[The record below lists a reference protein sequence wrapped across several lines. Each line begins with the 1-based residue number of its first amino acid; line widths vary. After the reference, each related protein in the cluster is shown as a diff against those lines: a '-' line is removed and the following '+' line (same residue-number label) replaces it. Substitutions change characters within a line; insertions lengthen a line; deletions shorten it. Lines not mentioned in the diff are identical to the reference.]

1 VLKECRPYD
10 SDAERG
16 DYLKV
21 LDTVKVRSAVNWQR
35 LPDADKAELKKAG
48 LPQAVIDDLNEAVRV
63 GLLLPAFKY
72 ADECSFLRDEPFWTA
87 EPAKSAV
94 QFAEMVDAGWVQ
106 TRRDCDVLRNSYHK
120 MFEWSLK
127 LALERPKVFPKVFP

>member
-1 VLKECRPYD
+1 
-10 SDAERG
+10 
-16 DYLKV
+16 
-21 LDTVKVRSAVNWQR
+21 
-35 LPDADKAELKKAG
+35 
-48 LPQAVIDDLNEAVRV
+48 
-63 GLLLPAFKY
+63 
-72 ADECSFLRDEPFWTA
+72 
-87 EPAKSAV
+87 V